1 MKAMKF
7 GVGQSM
13 RRKEDANLITG
24 HGRYISDLVAPGS
37 LRMALVRSPHAHARF
52 AIGDLTAVR
61 AMPGVRLV
69 LTQAD
74 VAHLATLPAVV
85 MFPKNTD
92 GSKITPLARPV
103 LPKDEACHVGEA
115 IAAIVAESEQQA
127 LDAAEAFPVEWQPLP
142 AAIGTA
148 AAAAP
153 GAPRAHE
160 GLASNLAFTQGLGDE
175 KAAAAAFAKAAKVV
189 RLDLVNHRVVTNYM
203 EPRGAIADFD
213 KAGGRYTLNVSSQG
227 VHGMRDGLCDAVF
240 KIPRDKM
247 RVQTPDVGGGF
258 GTKMFVYCEYPLLLV
273 AAEKLGRAVAWIAG
287 RTEHFLGDSQGRDH
301 VSTAEL
307 ALDADNRFLGL
318 RIETRA
324 NIGAY
329 AAQFGASVPAI
340 GMTMLSGTYR
350 LPALWAVT
358 RGIYTNTLPVDAYR
372 GAGRPEAAYLLER
385 LVDVAARDLG
395 IAPEELRA
403 KNLVTSAEMP
413 YSTPTGRHYDTGD
426 FEGHLRRA
434 LEVADAAGFPARRA
448 AAERIGKIRGFGF
461 SNYIECCAFG
471 AEEAV
476 VRLETDGTVTVLIGT
491 QHNGQGHATSYAQFV
506 AQELDIAPEK
516 VRLVQGDTDLI
527 ATGGGTGGSRS
538 IPVGGVSVGQA
549 SAILAATIKELAA
562 EKLEA
567 AAGDIEIADGI
578 VRVAGTS
585 RGIDLAAVA
594 SLPAATE
601 EKRTARATFAQPE
614 ATYPNGTHVCEV
626 EIDPETGV
634 VSIVGYWIVD
644 DFGVAVNPLLLAGQ
658 IHGGVIQS
666 AGQALLEQAVYD
678 AASGQLV
685 TASFMDYAMPRAD
698 NMPVVNFELKNI
710 PSTTNGM
717 GIKGAGEAGT
727 IGATPAV
734 MNAVNDALHDA
745 YGIRHFD
752 MPATPARVWEA
763 IRQRRGPKAA

>member
-1 MKAMKF
+1 MKPMKF

-24 HGRYISDLVAPGS
+24 HGHYISDEVPAGA
-37 LRMALVRSPHAHARF
+37 LRMTLVRSPHAHARF
-52 AIGDLTAVR
+52 TVGDLAEIK

-69 LTQAD
+69 LTAAD
-74 VAHLATLPAVV
+74 VAHLNTLPAVV
-85 MFPKNTD
+85 MFSKNTD

-103 LPKDEACHVGEA
+103 LPKDVACHVGEA
-115 IAAIVAESEQQA
+115 VAAIVTDTEQQGR
-127 LDAAEAFPVEWQPLP
+127 DATEAFPIEWEPLP
-142 AAIGTA
+142 AATGTKA
-148 AAAAP
+148 AAQP
-153 GAPRAHE
+153 GAPLAHPE
-160 GLASNLAFTQGLGDE
+160 LGTNIAFSQGMGDQ
-175 KAAAAAFAKAAKVV
+175 AATEAAFAKAAKVV
-189 RLDLVNHRVVTNYM
+189 KLELVNHRVITNFM
-203 EPRGAIADFD
+203 ETRGAIGDFD
-213 KAGGRYTLNVSSQG
+213 KASGRYTLNVSSQG
-227 VHGMRDGLCDAVF
+227 VHGIRDALCDGVF
-240 KIPRDKM
+240 KIPREKM
-247 RVQTPDVGGGF
+247 RVLTPDVGGGF
-258 GTKMFVYCEYPLLLV
+258 GTKIFVYCEYPLILV
-273 AAEKLGRAVAWIAG
+273 AAEKLGRTVAWIAD

-301 VSTAEL
+301 VSTAEV
-307 ALDADNRFLGL
+307 ALDADNRFLGI
-318 RIETRA
+318 RIDTLA

-358 RGIYTNTLPVDAYR
+358 HGIYTNTLPTDAYR

-385 LVDVAARDLG
+385 LVDTAARDLG
-395 IAPEELRA
+395 VPPEELRA

-434 LEVADAAGFPARRA
+434 LVIADAEGFPARRA
-448 AAERIGKIRGFGF
+448 ASERAGRIRGFGF
-461 SNYIECCAFG
+461 ANYIECCAFG
-471 AEEAV
+471 GEEAV

-506 AQELDIAPEK
+506 AQELDIPPER
-516 VRLVQGDTDLI
+516 VRMIQGDSDLI

-549 SAILAATIKELAA
+549 SAILATTIKELAA

-567 AAGDIEIADGI
+567 AVGDIEIVDARA
-578 VRVAGTS
+578 RVAGTD
-585 RGIDLAAVA
+585 RAIDLTAVA
-594 SLPAATE
+594 NLPAATE
-601 EKRTARATFAQPE
+601 ERRTAKATFTQPE

-626 EIDPETGV
+626 EIEPDTGIV
-634 VSIVGYWIVD
+634 RIVGYWIVD
-644 DFGVAVNPLLLAGQ
+644 DFGVAVNPLLLQGQ

-678 AASGQLV
+678 PATGQLV

-734 MNAVNDALHDA
+734 MNAVNDALYDA
-745 YGIRHFD
+745 YGIRGFD

-763 IRQRRGPKAA
+763 IQRLRGGAAA